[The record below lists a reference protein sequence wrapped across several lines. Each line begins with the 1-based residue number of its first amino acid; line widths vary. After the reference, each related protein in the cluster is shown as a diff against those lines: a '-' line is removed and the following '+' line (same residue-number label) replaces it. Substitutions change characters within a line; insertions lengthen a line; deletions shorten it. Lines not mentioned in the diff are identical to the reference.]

1 MAELGRLAWPRQ
13 GAGLLTNVRLLL
25 LGERVEVSLMCSYNM
40 GGFVVLKLPALVRMV
55 LEAALLELEELD
67 IGWVVMGGE
76 KMGGAVGWLSGVF
89 EQVFDEDTQ
98 FMKNT
103 L

>member
-55 LEAALLELEELD
+55 PGVAMLALEELN
-67 IGWVVMGGE
+67 IGW
-76 KMGGAVGWLSGVF
+76 AVGGRGVA
-89 EQVFDEDTQ
+89 VARPWGG
-98 FMKNT
+98 
-103 L
+103 